1 MAENSIQDWIDKV
14 PSAFIPEKAAGVDS
28 DIQLHLTGAQAGDW
42 VIGIHNQQVNI
53 TKGTAP
59 NPKLTLN
66 GDSADVL
73 NVLTGQMDPM
83 RAFMQGKF
91 RVTGD
96 MSLAMKL
103 MGMFKQP

>member
-1 MAENSIQDWIDKV
+1 MAESTIQEYINQL
-14 PSAFIPEKAAGVDS
+14 PEYFIPANAAGIDA
-28 DIQLHLTGAQAGDW
+28 DIQLHLTGDQGGDW
-42 VIGIHNQQVNI
+42 WISIHNQKL
-53 TKGTAP
+53 TEGKGDIP

-66 GDSADVL
+66 GDAQDVL
-73 NVLTGQMDPM
+73 KVLTGQMDPM

-103 MGMFKQP
+103 MNLFKRP